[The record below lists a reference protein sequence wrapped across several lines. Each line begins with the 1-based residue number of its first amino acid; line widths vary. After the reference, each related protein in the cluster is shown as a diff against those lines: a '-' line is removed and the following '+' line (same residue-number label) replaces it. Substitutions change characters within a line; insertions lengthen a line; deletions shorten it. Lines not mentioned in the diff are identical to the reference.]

1 MPRRP
6 LRLKLQEVIDA
17 MASSGYEES
26 SRYLDLQDG
35 TVHWLN
41 EDRDDGDF
49 EPDRE
54 RHVEI
59 PRNEARVDYDLM
71 CRFAVTVDPDIADL
85 LAVAL
90 EGSGAFGR
98 FRGVMS
104 RFPDEQRRWY
114 AFKDEADRA
123 RALAWLSELDIQPTD
138 VSVSRRAPPQAA
150 PDAPVAPAVSLTD
163 LLLLGAPDGKTEL
176 IDGQV
181 LRMVHARSDSQARR
195 WFRDLA
201 RQVCEVSGLPWRKR
215 LIEGNSELGVDRF
228 HLRLAGST
236 VVLAIDVTRETWE
249 TFS

>member
-1 MPRRP
+1 MRP

-17 MASSGYEES
+17 MATPGDEGFSP
-26 SRYLDLQDG
+26 YLDLQDG
-35 TVHWLN
+35 TVHWLG
-41 EDRDDGDF
+41 EHPDDRDF

-59 PRNEARVDYDLM
+59 PRNEARDDYDLM
-71 CRFAVTVDPDIADL
+71 CQFADTVDPDLADL

-104 RFPDEQRRWY
+104 RFPDEQQRWY
-114 AFKDEADRA
+114 AFKDQADRA
-123 RALAWLSELDIQPTD
+123 RALAWLSELGIQPTD
-138 VSVSRRAPPQAA
+138 VSVPHRARPQAA
-150 PDAPVAPAVSLTD
+150 PDPAVAPAVYLTD

-181 LRMVHARSDSQARR
+181 VRMVHASSESQARR

-201 RQVCEVSGLPWRKR
+201 RQVCEESGLPWHKR
-215 LIEGNSELGVDRF
+215 LIEGKRDLDVDRF
-228 HLRLAGST
+228 HLKLDGST
-236 VVLAIDVTRETWE
+236 VVLAIDVARATWE